1 LSPKKTTTEPTK
13 VSVDPTTNVTANS
26 FTSQYVLDIAKRLGI
41 APLRVRC
48 ELSLREKKDGFLL
61 DVEVDGKDLTG
72 RQSRIVMEYL
82 KETFPVPTASTTST
96 PKRSR
101 RTPSTTAAQEAPQ
114 GSRTISKPFEIL
126 VAKMSPD
133 GQERAKARTREMMLD
148 MNLQEL
154 WLRRA
159 ELTHED
165 VAKLLDVTQAFV
177 LKLSGRG

>member
-1 LSPKKTTTEPTK
+1 
-13 VSVDPTTNVTANS
+13 
-26 FTSQYVLDIAKRLGI
+26 
-41 APLRVRC
+41 
-48 ELSLREKKDGFLL
+48 
-61 DVEVDGKDLTG
+61 
-72 RQSRIVMEYL
+72 MEYL

>member
-1 LSPKKTTTEPTK
+1 MSPKKTSTEPTK
-13 VSVDPTTNVTANS
+13 VSVDPTRDVTANP
-26 FTSQYVLDIAKRLGI
+26 FTSQYALDIAKRLGI
-41 APLRVRC
+41 APRRVRC
-48 ELSLREKKDGFLL
+48 EISLREKKDGFLL
-61 DVEVDGKDLTG
+61 DVEVDGRDLTE

-82 KETFPVPTASTTST
+82 EETFPVPTASTTST
-96 PKRSR
+96 PTRST

-114 GSRTISKPFEIL
+114 GGTALSMPFETL
-126 VAKMSPD
+126 AAKMSPD
-133 GQERAKARTREMMLD
+133 AQERAKARTREMMLD

-177 LKLSGRG
+177 LKLSERG